1 VLSFY
6 YWAVRETQNNP
17 FLVEML
23 TNDHNFL
30 QYYLF
35 CFHFLV
41 FQVGILIPWNAFVS
55 AKPYFTARLCQ
66 ASGQDIVNFEQW
78 FGLIWN
84 TSSVFSLGLL
94 IFGQCEFMCTRM

>member
-1 VLSFY
+1 
-6 YWAVRETQNNP
+6 
-17 FLVEML
+17 
-23 TNDHNFL
+23 
-30 QYYLF
+30 
-35 CFHFLV
+35 
-41 FQVGILIPWNAFVS
+41 VS